1 MCHAP
6 PKRVKIKKSKE
17 EQEPNCAGRKQPKRI
32 WAASFMESGSPQIVV
47 ILGLELGWRGGFC
60 LDFIKGQYER
70 SEQGIKDQSGI
81 SVVETREERD
91 HENSD

>member
-1 MCHAP
+1 
-6 PKRVKIKKSKE
+6 
-17 EQEPNCAGRKQPKRI
+17 
-32 WAASFMESGSPQIVV
+32 MESGSAQRVV

-81 SVVETREERD
+81 SVIETD
-91 HENSD
+91 KDCENSD